1 MREEKHFPKTLH
13 IIFYYLSLCSVA
25 SPGRQ
30 AGPVQPPCSTGAVS
44 LGTPVLLLL
53 LVSDHRCHLC
63 TARRQSNLKEKRRRT
78 RGPSTHS
85 CPGADQTGHLGGAP
99 WPGAQS
105 GPLRSPQLPVRVT
118 AEQVQKDQA
127 GGNQC
132 SGPCLGVL
140 CIKAPV
146 PRPGEGRTGTHGR
159 GQAAGHQ
166 GQWSSGPPRDQ
177 QCAASVPPGPS
188 AALLSIQP

>member
-1 MREEKHFPKTLH
+1 MLSGQPWEAGRTSAAAL
-13 IIFYYLSLCSVA
+13 FYRCSEA
-25 SPGRQ
+25 RDPSGLLFY
-30 AGPVQPPCSTGAVS
+30 CFCWFLITGVTYA
-44 LGTPVLLLL
+44 
-53 LVSDHRCHLC
+53 R
-63 TARRQSNLKEKRRRT
+63 ARRQSNLKEKRRST

-105 GPLRSPQLPVRVT
+105 SPLRSPQLPVRVT
-118 AEQVQKDQA
+118 AEQAQKDQA

-132 SGPCLGVL
+132 SGPCLWVL
-140 CIKAPV
+140 WIKAPL

-166 GQWSSGPPRDQ
+166 CQWSSGPPRDQ
-177 QCAASVPPGPS
+177 QCAASAPHGPC
-188 AALLSIQP
+188 AALLAIQP